1 MSEAKSDSTVLLN
14 PVVGDRVIDDDGNV
28 GTITDADD
36 LHNIYVELDG
46 GGSGFY
52 CLHPDCGSFDS
63 LKRI

>member
-1 MSEAKSDSTVLLN
+1 MSEAKPDSNVLLN

-28 GTITDADD
+28 GTITAADD

-52 CLHPDCGSFDS
+52 CLHPECGSFDN